1 MTPAPDTELT
11 KIDFYILPSAE
22 PSARLDFACKL
33 TEKAWRLGHRV
44 YLHCTDNAQRQ
55 DLDER
60 LWRFKGES
68 FVPHGPAEAEPEGQV
83 VLGVGDSCGDHHD
96 LLVNL
101 DLKVPAFAK
110 AFARVAEVVV
120 EDPAIRQAARESF
133 RFYREQGYPLQD
145 HRLQR
150 L

>member
-1 MTPAPDTELT
+1 MTQV
-11 KIDFYILPSAE
+11 DFYILPSAE

-44 YLHCTDNAQRQ
+44 YLHCSDAEQRE
-55 DLDER
+55 DLDAR

-68 FVPHGPAEAEPEGQV
+68 FVPHSHAEDDSVCPV
-83 VLGVGDSCGDHHD
+83 VLGLSEDPGQHQD

-101 DLKVPAFAK
+101 DLRIPEFFKRFT
-110 AFARVAEVVV
+110 RVAEIVV
-120 EDPAIRQAARESF
+120 EDPAIRLAARESF
-133 RFYREQGYPLQD
+133 RFYREHGYPLQD

>member
-1 MTPAPDTELT
+1 MTSELNKELT
-11 KIDFYILPSAE
+11 KVDFYILPSAE

-44 YLHCTDNAQRQ
+44 YLHCSDAAQRQ

-68 FVPHGPAEAEPEGQV
+68 FVPHSNTEDQPD
-83 VLGVGDSCGDHHD
+83 GVIVMGLTDAPLSHQD
-96 LLVNL
+96 LLINL
-101 DLKVPAFAK
+101 DLKVPEFFK
-110 AFARVAEVVV
+110 RFARVAEVVV
-120 EDPAIRQAARESF
+120 EDSAIRQAARESF